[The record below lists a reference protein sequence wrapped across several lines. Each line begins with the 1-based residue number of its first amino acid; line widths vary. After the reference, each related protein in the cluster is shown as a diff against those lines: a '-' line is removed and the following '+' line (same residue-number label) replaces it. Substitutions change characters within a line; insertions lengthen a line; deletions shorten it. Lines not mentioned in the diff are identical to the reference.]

1 MAAGLH
7 KKTVSTP
14 NAYYPKR
21 LMWSLDWTLYVRR
34 SDRCQEDSVVWRRV
48 SRASRKAFVYSDVN
62 HILPMSLLC
71 PSTQTMD
78 YLDERELE
86 GSLHPALGRR
96 SCTLALAYKQGT

>member
-34 SDRCQEDSVVWRRV
+34 SDRCQEDSVPYLASETSGMNMGVAGFTKSIRV
-48 SRASRKAFVYSDVN
+48 
-62 HILPMSLLC
+62 
-71 PSTQTMD
+71 
-78 YLDERELE
+78 
-86 GSLHPALGRR
+86 
-96 SCTLALAYKQGT
+96 